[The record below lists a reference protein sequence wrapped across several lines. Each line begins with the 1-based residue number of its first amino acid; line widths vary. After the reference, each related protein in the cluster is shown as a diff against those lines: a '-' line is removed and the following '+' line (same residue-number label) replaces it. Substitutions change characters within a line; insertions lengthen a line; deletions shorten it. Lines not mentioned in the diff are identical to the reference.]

1 MLETASDFKGYI
13 QRLGIARFEGILLRY
28 LAEAFRALDRTVPI
42 DKRDEQMKD
51 IIAWLGLVVSSVDS
65 SLVDE
70 WANAGASLDA
80 APPEAQ
86 TDAVVRDRRGLTVLV
101 RNALISRVRLA
112 SLGRVADLG
121 EMMPTGALASA
132 LGRRPLMNTS
142 PSTKK
147 SCSMPMPVRRNTWL
161 STNPMKKQPMCG
173 VFAKFSAT
181 SRTIVTSA

>member
-1 MLETASDFKGYI
+1 MAEMKMDGVDYDERVERIAEVTYPKPLEDLLNSAFAQYCEKVPWARDFELSPKSVLRDMLETASDFKGYI
-13 QRLGIARFEGILLRY
+13 QRLGISRFEGILLRY

-70 WANAGASLDA
+70 WANAGASLDV

-101 RNALISRVRLA
+101 RNALI
-112 SLGRVADLG
+112 
-121 EMMPTGALASA
+121 
-132 LGRRPLMNTS
+132 
-142 PSTKK
+142 
-147 SCSMPMPVRRNTWL
+147 
-161 STNPMKKQPMCG
+161 
-173 VFAKFSAT
+173 
-181 SRTIVTSA
+181 